1 MTVINNIEIDHITYN
16 RNDIKEAI
24 TNNDPIESKLHVV
37 AVISNPCLYAIRY
50 ILMKEF
56 MKRMES
62 DEKNVILYVVE
73 LAYGKQQ
80 FLITDPKNPRHLQ
93 LRTKVP
99 LWHKENMINVGIEK
113 LLPPNWK
120 AVAWI
125 DADLEFENA
134 NWASDTLKVLNGS
147 KDIVQLFSH
156 CVDMDLHK
164 NTMKMFSSFGYQYSK
179 KKPYI
184 NSGPDFWH
192 PGYAWACTR
201 KAYDK
206 MHGLFDQGILGSGD
220 HIMALSLIGHVD
232 KSAND
237 KYSDGYKQSAR
248 EFQKRVAGLRLGY
261 IPGVIRHHYHGSKK
275 NRNYSERWEVLV
287 RHNFDPELHLDYNK
301 DGIIVPSKSFPDQFK
316 QDILSYFAERNE
328 DEDIPTIYDSDL
340 KRSLSNNSITS
351 VTSISSKN
359 HVIKKKTDIVP
370 YTNEQD
376 ISLYSQKEM
385 IWYMMMFLGG
395 ASFVYLLMS
404 ISKM

>member
-24 TNNDPIESKLHVV
+24 TNNDPVEKKLHVV

-73 LAYGKQQ
+73 LAYGKQK
-80 FLITDPKNPRHLQ
+80 FLVTDAKNPRHLQ

-99 LWHKENMINVGIEK
+99 LWHKENMINVGIDK
-113 LLPPNWK
+113 LLPSNWK

-134 NWASDTLKVLNGS
+134 NWAADTLKVLNGS

-179 KKPYI
+179 QKPYI
-184 NSGPDFWH
+184 NAGPDFWH

-206 MHGLFDQGILGSGD
+206 MKGLFDQGILGSGD
-220 HIMALSLIGHVD
+220 HVMSLSLIGHVD
-232 KSAND
+232 KTAND
-237 KYSDGYKQSAR
+237 KYSDGYKQTAT
-248 EFQKRVAGLRLGY
+248 EFQKRAYGLRLGY

-275 NRNYSERWEVLV
+275 NRNYSERWEVLI
-287 RHNFDPELHLDYNK
+287 RHNYDPELHIDYNK
-301 DGIIVPSKSFPDQFK
+301 DGIIVPSKSFSDEFK
-316 QDILSYFAERNE
+316 EDILSYFAERNE
-328 DEDIPTIYDSDL
+328 DEDIPTIYDSVL
-340 KRSLSNNSITS
+340 KKSLSNTSITS
-351 VTSISSKN
+351 KN
-359 HVIKKKTDIVP
+359 HIIKKTSKIAP
-370 YTNEQD
+370 YTSNQD

-395 ASFVYLLMS
+395 ASFVYLLTT